1 MATCS
6 AHVLTPMLMPEIGDP
21 VAVLRPFA
29 SSPVPCKTAQH
40 WLVRGMRRAAG
51 LAASLVSRRAPAAGS
66 SLADAL
72 PWGSA
77 AAAGRSGA
85 QAPSRL
91 WCAELRSWGGGAAQR
106 HEAAVRG
113 ESPGCLAWHGGRGY
127 AAAAGGDSQTPP
139 SSSPWDE
146 SPACY
151 TRVGRVEGPFT
162 VPPRDVFAVV
172 QAGSYQFKVTLDD
185 LITVEK
191 VKGVDIND
199 KARVHARSVACVQ
212 PLTPCLS
219 FARLSQVQLSR
230 VLMLGNTT
238 CTVVGRPFVPGCSV
252 TVVVE
257 EHLRDAKAIIFKKR
271 RRKSSRRLTGHRQ
284 QLTALRVV
292 EINDEPLRLAG
303 GAGGGAAPAAAAAAG
318 QA

>member
-1 MATCS
+1 
-6 AHVLTPMLMPEIGDP
+6 
-21 VAVLRPFA
+21 
-29 SSPVPCKTAQH
+29 
-40 WLVRGMRRAAG
+40 MRRAAG
-51 LAASLVSRRAPAAGS
+51 LAASLVSRRAPAAGG
-66 SLADAL
+66 SLVDAV
-72 PWGSA
+72 PWSSA
-77 AAAGRSGA
+77 AAAGSTAA
-85 QAPSRL
+85 QAHTRL
-91 WCAELRSWGGGAAQR
+91 WCAELRSWVAGAAQR
-106 HEAAVRG
+106 HAAAVLRDWPAG
-113 ESPGCLAWHGGRGY
+113 LAWHGGRGY

-139 SSSPWDE
+139 SSSPPWDE

-271 RRKSSRRLTGHRQ
+271 RRKNSRRLTGHRQ

-292 EINDEPLRLAG
+292 DIQDEPLLLAG
-303 GAGGGAAPAAAAAAG
+303 GAGG
-318 QA
+318 